1 MEDAERTG
9 RPDHHEPASPG
20 VGRAALWE
28 ALFAAT
34 SHLAIITDPTGLIL
48 DLNPAAERRL
58 GYRREELA
66 GRATPLLFHNRH
78 ELDAEAARLSNE
90 LGEPVAPDF
99 EVFTALPRRGQPY
112 CREWT
117 FIRKDGSLLPLWLEM
132 TALYER
138 DGALLGYA
146 GLSSDSG
153 TSYVRESAAADA
165 QAALRAREEAERANL
180 SKSKFLAAASH
191 DLRQPL
197 QSALLFAAALAPGL
211 TDPRAQRTAANLE
224 LSLEA
229 LRSLLD
235 RLLDISKL
243 DAGAVQA
250 RTVDFPIAKLLE
262 ELNATYAPR
271 AAAKGLGWQ
280 VDGAP
285 VLVHSDPGLLV
296 RILRNLVEN
305 ALTYTLDGGVELLCA
320 VEETGLT
327 ITVRDSGIGIPEDK
341 LDEIFQEFTQLGNPE
356 RDRNQG
362 LGLGLAIVQRL
373 SRLVGHPVRVRSSFG
388 VGSDFSVTVPL
399 AAPPGAAPCDTAE
412 APAPDGVAAGNG
424 RLVLLVEDDALVR
437 AGLVA
442 MVRQWGYQTL
452 DAGCWKEADAALR
465 SNGRAPDAVIAD
477 YRLRDGVTGVS
488 VLRALRDLYDAPIRA
503 LLLTGET
510 GILPQAEARSIGC
523 PVLYKPISPALLQAA
538 LGDLLKPGVRP
549 E

>member
-1 MEDAERTG
+1 MEDAESACRLD
-9 RPDHHEPASPG
+9 RHEPADPERSA
-20 VGRAALWE
+20 RFE

-34 SHLAIITDPTGLIL
+34 AHLVIVTDPSGLIL

-66 GRATPLLFHNRH
+66 GRATPVLFHDRH
-78 ELDAEAARLSNE
+78 ELAAEAARLSSE
-90 LGEPVAPDF
+90 LGEAVAPDF
-99 EVFTALPRRGQPY
+99 AVFTALPRRGKPY
-112 CREWT
+112 RREWT
-117 FIRKDGSLLPLWLEM
+117 FIRKDGSHLPLWLEV
-132 TALYER
+132 TALHGR

-153 TSYVRESAAADA
+153 THQERERAAADA

-211 TDPRAQRTAANLE
+211 TDPRARRTAANLE
-224 LSLEA
+224 MSLEA
-229 LRSLLD
+229 LRALLD

-243 DAGAVQA
+243 DAGAVQP
-250 RTVDFPIAKLLE
+250 RTADFPIATLLE
-262 ELNATYAPR
+262 ELNTTYAPR
-271 AAAKGLGWQ
+271 AAAKGLGWR
-280 VDGAP
+280 VNGAP
-285 VLVHSDPGLLV
+285 VLVHSDPGLLA

-320 VEETGLT
+320 VEEKDLT

-373 SRLVGHPVRVRSSFG
+373 SRLVGHPVRVRSRFG

-399 AAPPGAAPCDTAE
+399 AAPSGATPCDNLE
-412 APAPDGVAAGNG
+412 APAPDGGAAGNG

-442 MVRQWGYQTL
+442 MVRQWGYRTM
-452 DAGCWKEADAALR
+452 DAGSWEEADAALR
-465 SNGRAPDAVIAD
+465 RSGRTPDAVIAD

-488 VLRALRDLYDAPIRA
+488 VLRALVDLYDTPVRA

-510 GILPQAEARSIGC
+510 GALPQAEARSIGC

-538 LGDLLKPGVRP
+538 LGDLFQPGVRS

>member
-1 MEDAERTG
+1 MEDAESACRQD
-9 RPDHHEPASPG
+9 RHEPADPERSA
-20 VGRAALWE
+20 RLE
-28 ALFAAT
+28 ALFTAT
-34 SHLAIITDPTGLIL
+34 GHLVIVTDPSGLIL

-66 GRATPLLFHNRH
+66 GRATPLLFHDRH
-78 ELDAEAARLSNE
+78 ELAAEAARLSSE
-90 LGEPVAPDF
+90 LGEPVPPDF
-99 EVFTALPRRGQPY
+99 GVFTALPRRGKPY
-112 CREWT
+112 RREWT
-117 FIRKDGSLLPLWLEM
+117 FIRKDGSHLPLWLEV
-132 TALYER
+132 TALYGR

-146 GLSSDSG
+146 GLSGDSRAHHQA
-153 TSYVRESAAADA
+153 RERATADA

-211 TDPRAQRTAANLE
+211 TDPRAKRTAANLE

-373 SRLVGHPVRVRSSFG
+373 SRLVGHPVRVRSRFG